1 MFFYDSSCS
10 FLFFLENYAD
20 LKKKI
25 INYGRLILSCELFY
39 KLFLALLKRGEN
51 LSYSNRLI
59 FTFSNSIIE
68 IPDQCVKFVQS

>member
-20 LKKKI
+20 LKKV

-39 KLFLALLKRGEN
+39 KLFLALFKQGES
-51 LSYSNRLI
+51 LSYSNRLV

-68 IPDQCVKFVQS
+68 IPDQCVKSVQS